1 MPASTELIERSGDL
15 KGELL
20 EYAIGRR
27 FARAYRQ
34 AQERRFGRAPV
45 VEEAEL
51 INFLDWFAL
60 QERLPGGGTVVEH
73 FVTDHPELTEEERA
87 LLLGW
92 RDVVEG
98 IFEVQR
104 RDGEALV
111 VVNLV
116 DELTYRVR
124 SNMGPAIFRQMPRR
138 SFIATRLVP
147 IADEWLLSGMTSVL
161 PAASRAEVYRST
173 GEFAAQHPEL
183 VFRNPEKLA
192 LARQLQQEEH
202 RNFIAFFGADLV
214 VLPGHEVAERMRAYG
229 HFRNYQVL
237 DEQGKSAADR
247 SLEAYGVAPP
257 ELDFPAPAEFSEAE
271 TIGLLSDEVE
281 GHAFLI
287 NFAVFEET
295 FANPA
300 LAANREHR
308 QAVLGYLH
316 EPSVSP
322 LPFRRLAE
330 RDPEQASQV
339 FRRVLKEPGFS
350 WERDGE
356 MLLRRHK
363 ASFFA
368 RPMLPSITPVSE
380 MQTRAQLA
388 APETPR
394 PRPDY
399 RPTRRGKK
407 GLRGKRR

>member
-1 MPASTELIERSGDL
+1 MPTMTDLVERSGDL
-15 KGELL
+15 KGELID
-20 EYAIGRR
+20 YALSPR
-27 FARAYRQ
+27 FARAFSQ
-34 AQERRFGRAPV
+34 AQKQYFRMPGSDESGIV
-45 VEEAEL
+45 
-51 INFLDWFAL
+51 NCLDWFAL
-60 QERLPGGGTVVEH
+60 QAPLPDGRTVLEH
-73 FVTDHPELTEEERA
+73 FAAEHPALTEEERA
-87 LLLGW
+87 MLLGW

-98 IFEVQR
+98 IFEVKR

-147 IADEWLLSGMTSVL
+147 IADEWLLSGMTSL
-161 PAASRAEVYRST
+161 FPAASRAEVYRTT

-257 ELDFPAPAEFSEAE
+257 ELDFPAPAELSEAK
-271 TIGLLSDEVE
+271 TVGMLSDEVE

-287 NFAVFEET
+287 NFGVFEET

-308 QAVLGYLH
+308 QAVLGYLND
-316 EPSVSP
+316 PSVSP

-330 RDPEQASQV
+330 RDPERASQV

-356 MLLRRHK
+356 MLLRSHK

-368 RPMLPSITPVSE
+368 RPILPSITPVSE

-399 RPTRRGKK
+399 RPTHRGKK